1 MAAEGG
7 TDRVA
12 VSTKHEH
19 LFTPLI
25 RGAPFFLLS
34 LVSPPAREH
43 HAAHAAGMQLGE
55 DVRKHGLAAEIDQR
69 LPVTSASLT
78 TSEESMAAEVA
89 TGAYGWV
96 LAGECGQL
104 SGKRPSARHLW
115 AGGGVERARPRGDG
129 EQRRRDAA

>member
-1 MAAEGG
+1 M
-7 TDRVA
+7 
-12 VSTKHEH
+12 STKNEH

-25 RGAPFFLLS
+25 HGAPFFLLS

-55 DVRKHGLAAEIDQR
+55 DVRKHGLAAEVDQR

-89 TGAYGWV
+89 TGA
-96 LAGECGQL
+96 CG
-104 SGKRPSARHLW
+104 
-115 AGGGVERARPRGDG
+115 
-129 EQRRRDAA
+129 